1 MLVSMQT
8 MHRYK
13 RQRLRQ
19 RKRKRGT
26 EREHKKTHE
35 KQEYKNSLASR
46 VASQLT
52 RMKVWTARKNTPTI
66 QEEFSPCQR
75 KKHQCRQ
82 YVNSGISKE
91 IEHPHDF
98 KEHLK
103 FCVKIDMQLAVSTRP
118 HNIHQLGIGASMER
132 KIKERKRRSKKHRH

>member
-19 RKRKRGT
+19 RKRKRGR

-103 FCVKIDMQLAVSTRP
+103 FCVKIDIHLAVSTRP
-118 HNIHQLGIGASMER
+118 HNIHQLCIACFYGDKNQRE
-132 KIKERKRRSKKHRH
+132 KEKE

>member
-46 VASQLT
+46 VAPSADQTESSDSQKKTL
-52 RMKVWTARKNTPTI
+52 RPSRKSLHPAKERNTSADNMLI
-66 QEEFSPCQR
+66 LAF
-75 KKHQCRQ
+75 
-82 YVNSGISKE
+82 SKE
-91 IEHPHDF
+91 IEHPHDL

-118 HNIHQLGIGASMER
+118 HNIHQLGIGGFHGDKNQRE
-132 KIKERKRRSKKHRH
+132 KEKE